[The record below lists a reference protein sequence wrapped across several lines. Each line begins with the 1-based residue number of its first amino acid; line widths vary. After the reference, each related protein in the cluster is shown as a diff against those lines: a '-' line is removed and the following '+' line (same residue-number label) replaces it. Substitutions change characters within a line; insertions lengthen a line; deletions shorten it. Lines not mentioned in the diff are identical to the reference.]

1 MKGFFCLVMIAL
13 LSAAVFAGGAS
24 PKNRW
29 ADFES
34 NKIHYYDVRTEKKNA
49 NKNALIFIHGWAC
62 NADFWKNS
70 IEAFPDYRVIAI
82 DLPGHGQS
90 DKPKVDYTMEYFARS
105 IEAVM
110 KEAKVEKAVL
120 VGHSMGT
127 PVIRQFYRLHPE
139 QTLGLV
145 IVDGAL
151 RPFGP
156 KAQMLKFFGPLF
168 KNYTEQAPVFIDGLL
183 GPTRVDL
190 KPEIRAVM
198 LSAPDYVGT
207 SAMQA
212 MLDEKIWTS
221 DKINVPVLALM
232 SSGSSWP
239 ADTKDFY
246 KGLAWNLDFQMWD
259 GVSHFLMMEK
269 PKEFNDTLRSYIL
282 RNKLL

>member
-1 MKGFFCLVMIAL
+1 MKAVLHLLIVVL
-13 LSAAVFAGGAS
+13 LSAAAAAGSA
-24 PKNRW
+24 PKSKW
-29 ADFES
+29 AEFETS
-34 NKIHYYDVRTEKKNA
+34 KIHYYDVRTELKNA
-49 NKNALIFIHGWAC
+49 NKNAIIFIHGWNC
-62 NADFWKNS
+62 NADFWNES
-70 IEAFPDYRVIAI
+70 IEAFPDYRVIAV

-90 DKPKVDYTMEYFARS
+90 DKPKADYTMEYFARS

-127 PVIRQFYRLHPE
+127 PVIRQFYRLYPE

-168 KNYTEQAPVFIDGLL
+168 DNYQEQAPVFIDGLL

-190 KPEIRAVM
+190 KPFIRTAM
-198 LSAPDYVGT
+198 LAAPDYVAV
-207 SAMQA
+207 SAMQG
-212 MLDEKIWTS
+212 MLDDKIWAS
-221 DKINVPVLALM
+221 DKINLPVLAIM

-239 ADTKDFY
+239 ADTREFY
-246 KGLAWNLDFQMWD
+246 KAVAWNIDFQMWD

-269 PKEFNDTLRSYIL
+269 PKEFNESLRAFIVKK
-282 RNKLL
+282 KLL